1 VLCYVD
7 SLWREEV
14 EMREKCFFLFMARC
28 LAFWCTT
35 NMMPAQAIASLSVW
49 GVAAAKFLGPHPND
63 CGDDVPV
70 KAQRADLSHF
80 CPCSCMLLTGPPLNQ
95 RHVS

>member
-7 SLWREEV
+7 SCGEKRLRCE
-14 EMREKCFFLFMARC
+14 RKCFFLFMARC
-28 LAFWCTT
+28 LAFLY
-35 NMMPAQAIASLSVW
+35 MMPAQAIASLSVW
-49 GVAAAKFLGPHPND
+49 GVAAAKFLGPHPNE

-80 CPCSCMLLTGPPLNQ
+80 CPVPACC
-95 RHVS
+95 